1 MYPNNNVTLLLP
13 VFPTEANIYQ
23 DMTKCRDAIKNK
35 NWSVLKVLV
44 QGIAAKAKRVAEIG
58 KMAADQAKEPRKKE
72 RITAAVRRLE
82 KGMLSV
88 VIKYVTYVYYCTPSH
103 SYSSNGVPG

>member
-1 MYPNNNVTLLLP
+1 M
-13 VFPTEANIYQ
+13 
-23 DMTKCRDAIKNK
+23 
-35 NWSVLKVLV
+35 

-88 VIKYVTYVYYCTPSH
+88 VIKYVTYMYYCTPSH

>member
-1 MYPNNNVTLLLP
+1 M
-13 VFPTEANIYQ
+13 
-23 DMTKCRDAIKNK
+23 
-35 NWSVLKVLV
+35 KVLV

-88 VIKYVTYVYYCTPSH
+88 VIQYVTYYCTPSH